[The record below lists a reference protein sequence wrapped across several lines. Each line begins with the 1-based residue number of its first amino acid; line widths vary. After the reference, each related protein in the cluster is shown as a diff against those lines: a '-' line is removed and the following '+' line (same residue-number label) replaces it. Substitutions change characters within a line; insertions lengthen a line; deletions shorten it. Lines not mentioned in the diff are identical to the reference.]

1 MYAAARQA
9 ARPAGCCMRTSERGF
24 SYLLLLFMLVLSGVA
39 LAALGENMSLGMQRE
54 REAEL
59 RWRGTEIARALD
71 RYHAVAVNGAA
82 RYPDRLEDLLADR
95 RLAEPRYHLRRLY
108 LDPYSGRADWALLR
122 DAQGGIVGVHSRS
135 SARALARIGLPPE
148 STESTES
155 TESAEPGET
164 GASDNPDPA
173 AGRPVPRVSRWHFMA
188 GADAPAAAS
197 VSAPLVASTAAPG
210 SVTAVRTGTVPVRN
224 TP

>member
-1 MYAAARQA
+1 
-9 ARPAGCCMRTSERGF
+9 MRTSERGF
-24 SYLLLLFMLVLSGVA
+24 SYLLLLFVLVLSGVA
-39 LAALGENMSLGMQRE
+39 LAALGENVSLGMQRE

-148 STESTES
+148 SA
-155 TESAEPGET
+155 ESAEPGET
-164 GASDNPDPA
+164 GASDIPDPV
-173 AGRPVPRVSRWHFMA
+173 AGRPVPRVSQWHFMA